1 MCNAAQRRLNGKKM
15 NEKNYL
21 LAGCPVKM
29 NLVGLKGSEV
39 ADLAEITRRVVEDGE
54 KWGK

>member
-29 NLVGLKGSEV
+29 NLVGLKGSKV
-39 ADLAEITRRVVEDGE
+39 ADLAEITRRIVEDGE